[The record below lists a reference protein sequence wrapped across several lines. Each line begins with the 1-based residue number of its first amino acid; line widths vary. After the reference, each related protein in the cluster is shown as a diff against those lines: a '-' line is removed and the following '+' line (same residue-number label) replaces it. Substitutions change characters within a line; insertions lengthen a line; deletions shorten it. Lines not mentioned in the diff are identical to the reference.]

1 MESLVQDFAQTFR
14 VLRKSPVF
22 TATAIVALALGIGA
36 STAIFS
42 VVNAVL
48 LNPLPFPEP
57 ARLMKVGHSFR
68 GEPTTVWAS
77 PAQFAH
83 WQAQTD
89 VLEDVA
95 AWRTV
100 SLDYAAGDTPET
112 VTAAAVSQKYFP
124 ALRAR
129 FAVGRGF
136 SAEEDLPGAAD
147 TAVLSHRFWMR
158 RLNGDPD
165 VVGKTI
171 LLGGVATTVIGVAD
185 KSFDVHD
192 LNFRDASRPDV
203 WVPIRIPPSTTDLT
217 YSLDVLA
224 RLKPGVPLKDAQ
236 QRLAASFEDYRE
248 RFPADARDPGWS
260 FTAIGM
266 QEAIVRDSRSMLLI
280 LSGAVVLVLLVAC
293 ANVANLMLVRA
304 LTRGHEIAICSA
316 LGAARWRVARQLLIE
331 SLSLALCGGALGLVA
346 GVIGIRSILSI
357 STADLPRLGD
367 TDSVVGVDWRVLSFT
382 LGTSIVTA
390 LVFGLAPA
398 FAAGRVDLNSLIKSA
413 TGRSGRDRR
422 QSAMQSALVTI
433 EIALAVVLVIGAG
446 LLIRTSLALGA
457 LDLGMS
463 VDNVLTMRTLLA
475 DTRFHSAT
483 GLADASRVVLERL
496 RSIPGVE
503 VAAIAYGL
511 PLQDNMFVPFDIVG
525 RQNAG
530 PATGG
535 SVAVPSSAE
544 YFDSLEIRV
553 LAGRRFNDQ
562 DVRGSPPVVVVNQA
576 FADRYWADRGD
587 ALGARIRLAAN
598 LIPEAADEPEREVI
612 GIVGNV
618 RQRGFM
624 DDAQPTL
631 YFPIAQLSDGI
642 VGLMTSNA
650 PFAWIVRTA
659 TDPRG
664 LSALVHK
671 AVREGT
677 GQPVTDIRLMK
688 ETWAQS
694 ISRQRLN
701 TWLITL
707 FGGAALL
714 LGTVGVYGL
723 MSYVAEQR
731 KHEIGIR
738 MALGAES
745 RTVRDMVIRQGM
757 RLALAGTVVGVANA
771 FVLANALAAT
781 LFGVTP
787 HDFVVFATVPSV
799 LALVALVAVVV
810 PAVRA
815 SRVEPTQALRHI

>member
-1 MESLVQDFAQTFR
+1 L
-14 VLRKSPVF
+14 
-22 TATAIVALALGIGA
+22 
-36 STAIFS
+36 
-42 VVNAVL
+42 
-48 LNPLPFPEP
+48 
-57 ARLMKVGHSFR
+57 
-68 GEPTTVWAS
+68 
-77 PAQFAH
+77 
-83 WQAQTD
+83 
-89 VLEDVA
+89 
-95 AWRTV
+95 
-100 SLDYAAGDTPET
+100 
-112 VTAAAVSQKYFP
+112 
-124 ALRAR
+124 
-129 FAVGRGF
+129 
-136 SAEEDLPGAAD
+136 
-147 TAVLSHRFWMR
+147 
-158 RLNGDPD
+158 
-165 VVGKTI
+165 
-171 LLGGVATTVIGVAD
+171 
-185 KSFDVHD
+185 
-192 LNFRDASRPDV
+192 
-203 WVPIRIPPSTTDLT
+203 
-217 YSLDVLA
+217 
-224 RLKPGVPLKDAQ
+224 
-236 QRLAASFEDYRE
+236 
-248 RFPADARDPGWS
+248 
-260 FTAIGM
+260 
-266 QEAIVRDSRSMLLI
+266 
-280 LSGAVVLVLLVAC
+280 
-293 ANVANLMLVRA
+293 
-304 LTRGHEIAICSA
+304 
-316 LGAARWRVARQLLIE
+316 
-331 SLSLALCGGALGLVA
+331 LALCGGALGLVA

-367 TDSVVGVDWRVLSFT
+367 TAGAVGIDWRVLSFT
-382 LGTSIVTA
+382 LGASIVTA

-413 TGRSGRDRR
+413 TGRSGRDSR
-422 QSAMQSALVTI
+422 QRTIQSALVTI

-475 DTRFHSAT
+475 DTRFRSAT
-483 GLADASRVVLERL
+483 GLADTSRVVLERL

-535 SVAVPSSAE
+535 SVAVPSSAD
-544 YFDSLEIRV
+544 YFDSLQIRV

-562 DVRGSPPVVVVNQA
+562 DVRGSPPVVVINQA
-576 FADRYWADRGD
+576 FADRYWANRGD

-624 DDAQPTL
+624 DDPQPTL
-631 YFPIAQLSDGI
+631 YFPIAQMSDGI
-642 VGLMTSNA
+642 VGLTTSVA

-659 TDPRG
+659 TDPRS

-671 AVREGT
+671 AVREVT
-677 GQPVTDIRLMK
+677 GQPVTDIRLLK

-745 RTVRDMVIRQGM
+745 RTVRDMVVRQGM
-757 RLALAGTVVGVANA
+757 RLILAGTVVGVSIA

-787 HDFVVFATVPSV
+787 HDFVVFAAVPSV
-799 LALVALVAVVV
+799 LAFVAFVAVAL

-815 SRVEPTQALRHI
+815 SRVEPTEALRHV